1 MSSAADLQH
10 SEDAE
15 LAARLR
21 VALGRLN
28 RLLTQQQGEDGVSFA
43 QLSALVVIERFGPI
57 RVGDLAQRERVA
69 APSMTRTL
77 AGLVAAGWVQRE
89 PDPEDGRS
97 FMVTLTPAGEAL
109 IARVRQERT
118 ALLVRGMDRL
128 SAEKQAA
135 LRAAVPVLEQL
146 ADEVEPKR

>member
-1 MSSAADLQH
+1 MSSAPDLQH

-28 RLLTQQQGEDGVSFA
+28 RLLTQQQGEDSVSFA
-43 QLSALVVIERFGPI
+43 QLSALVMIERFGPI

-89 PDPEDGRS
+89 PDPEDGLS
-97 FMVTLTPAGEAL
+97 FMVTLSPVGEAL